1 MTYTIKRPW
10 ARQPQTARAY
20 PNPLWRDRGLS
31 FLWSGGSLMEGVAGE
46 VPTMSSVASIS
57 PSSNNAKALVLPN
70 SGEYVNNG
78 LTFTKFPGTSAG
90 PQSVLCV
97 LKQSGIVGNA
107 NANILSGSF
116 RGYGVDGSRKPFLYA
131 SSTFT
136 CTESIPLDTWCV
148 VVFVLDPGNDIK
160 FYING
165 DLKTTLSTVG
175 VYEYTIAGAYVGGHP
190 GWGSLVGSIALVG
203 YSKAL
208 WSNAEVRSLS
218 ANPWQLFKPRQIVLP
233 SNGTAASTVLYWV
246 VYAATGSTPTGAQIV
261 AGKDATGSNALSQ
274 GSEPYV
280 SGIVDEQTII
290 STLQSGQEYKV
301 AWVAYDGAQY
311 SNVSESNTITTTS
324 STVVLNINSTLTN
337 HYADQPNLLYNQ
349 ILTGRGITLSPYTNY
364 PDILRDVSLD
374 PGDITI
380 SMSITSPNISLASG
394 VPVLS
399 NPQLVEIAANTAR
412 PRVTVTWS

>member
-1 MTYTIKRPW
+1 M
-10 ARQPQTARAY
+10 
-20 PNPLWRDRGLS
+20 
-31 FLWSGGSLMEGVAGE
+31 
-46 VPTMSSVASIS
+46 
-57 PSSNNAKALVLPN
+57 
-70 SGEYVNNG
+70 
-78 LTFTKFPGTSAG
+78 
-90 PQSVLCV
+90 
-97 LKQSGIVGNA
+97 
-107 NANILSGSF
+107 
-116 RGYGVDGSRKPFLYA
+116 
-131 SSTFT
+131 
-136 CTESIPLDTWCV
+136 
-148 VVFVLDPGNDIK
+148 
-160 FYING
+160 
-165 DLKTTLSTVG
+165 
-175 VYEYTIAGAYVGGHP
+175 
-190 GWGSLVGSIALVG
+190 
-203 YSKAL
+203 
-208 WSNAEVRSLS
+208 S